1 MHVLPF
7 RAMTEEQH
15 YSLLMEIQILYKYI
29 SLECPMFDCQ
39 GHSLLSLCHWLWMQ
53 SALELQAV
61 QLCPKI
67 WKKNKINCK
76 IAFHLKYTKLAYWI
90 FFKMYIENY
99 YFSHLSR
106 MEHIE
111 MLLLLKAHIDI
122 QDLSII
128 TVDKFL
134 R

>member
-1 MHVLPF
+1 MTVKGIHSFLYVTGFECSQHSNYKLYNFVLRF
-7 RAMTEEQH
+7 E
-15 YSLLMEIQILYKYI
+15 
-29 SLECPMFDCQ
+29 
-39 GHSLLSLCHWLWMQ
+39 
-53 SALELQAV
+53 
-61 QLCPKI
+61 
-67 WKKNKINCK
+67 KNKINCK